1 MYQYDWAEYVALV
14 IEDDVFVWGVVCEC
28 TEMGL
33 RHLVR
38 GETRA
43 RCQTGDNLKFVI
55 MLQKEC
61 VMT

>member
-1 MYQYDWAEYVALV
+1 MIGKNMLPGLLRMMF
-14 IEDDVFVWGVVCEC
+14 FVWGVVCEC

-55 MLQKEC
+55 MLQKEP
-61 VMT
+61 VTT